1 MSDPE
6 EDTDPSANVPLWI
19 ERAVLRGLRQLD
31 EVCAAREA
39 RMLESEQRIIVA
51 LAGLGIEPL
60 KLAQKATEA
69 AHRVLREEVERLRV
83 DVDALIDWRR
93 DTERCPP
100 PSERADAE

>member
-39 RMLESEQRIIVA
+39 RMLESEQRIIAA

-60 KLAQKATEA
+60 RLAQKATEA
-69 AHRVLREEVERLRV
+69 AHRVLRE
-83 DVDALIDWRR
+83 DFDALRKDVEDLKAWRR

-100 PSERADAE
+100 PSGAE